1 LELMA
6 ARELFCWPL
15 WVRIGSTGCKKD
27 KPPLLHDDCNSG
39 GLFYRGAEDRLL
51 YRTVKT
57 FTDDEPIR
65 RTFQRLIGD
74 RGG

>member
-1 LELMA
+1 M
-6 ARELFCWPL
+6 RQ
-15 WVRIGSTGCKKD
+15 
-27 KPPLLHDDCNSG
+27 DDIY
-39 GLFYRGAEDRLL
+39 L
-51 YRTVKT
+51 TVKT